1 MNVEGLSSAGS
12 LGTKLSWFLVFM
24 GLDIGITSYTC
35 LLDVHAGFKTTNRD
49 VNTGFMQ
56 VLMWITTSLQAIIH
70 FCIIFWY
77 FFLVWKTF
85 LFRFGLLERLSR
97 EFVILKLVPLNFVIF
112 VVERVFRL
120 YVTLFIVDDNERLNI
135 STIYEDWR
143 F

>member
-1 MNVEGLSSAGS
+1 
-12 LGTKLSWFLVFM
+12 
-24 GLDIGITSYTC
+24 
-35 LLDVHAGFKTTNRD
+35 
-49 VNTGFMQ
+49 MQ

-135 STIYEDWR
+135 ATIYEDWR